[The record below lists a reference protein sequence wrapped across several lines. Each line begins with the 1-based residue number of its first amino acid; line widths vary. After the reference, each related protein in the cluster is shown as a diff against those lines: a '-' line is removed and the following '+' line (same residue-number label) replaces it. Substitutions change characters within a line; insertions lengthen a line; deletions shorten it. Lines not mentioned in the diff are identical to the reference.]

1 MDVKVSIERADSP
14 EVLNLIEE
22 HRRNMR
28 ALYSDGP
35 VHSFDPREAAAPPG
49 VFVVARVHGKAVG
62 CGAVRPSDG
71 PVGEIKRIFV
81 RPEYR
86 RMRIA
91 ARIMTLLERKGLE
104 NGFTTLRLETGTKQP
119 EAIALFESL
128 GYRNIPPFGEYVLD
142 PYSVCY
148 EKDLSAK

>member
-1 MDVKVSIERADSP
+1 M
-14 EVLNLIEE
+14 
-22 HRRNMR
+22 
-28 ALYSDGP
+28 
-35 VHSFDPREAAAPPG
+35 
-49 VFVVARVHGKAVG
+49 
-62 CGAVRPSDG
+62 
-71 PVGEIKRIFV
+71 

-104 NGFTTLRLETGTKQP
+104 NAFTTLRLETGTKQP